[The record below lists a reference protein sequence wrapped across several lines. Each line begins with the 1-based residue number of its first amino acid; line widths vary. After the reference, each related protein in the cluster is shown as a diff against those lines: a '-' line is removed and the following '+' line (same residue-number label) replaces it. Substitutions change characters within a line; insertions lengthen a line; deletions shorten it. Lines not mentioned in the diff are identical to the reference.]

1 MKKENLLWK
10 NFLYFRKW
18 NFLLSQEET
27 LKSQAKIFLEFLKIN
42 LYILHHNI
50 LHNYY
55 KKFLCI
61 K

>member
-27 LKSQAKIFLEFLKIN
+27 LKSQAKNFLEFLKIN

-50 LHNYY
+50 LHSYY